1 MFEHVIRNPFDM
13 KPVFNTCEKPV
24 FNANETDLEIQSQR
38 KLELDNLGS
47 NIWFETDVAVEE
59 KLSEKTAAKLSL
71 FNQPDD
77 YQLFTECNNIKDL
90 GLSLIHI

>member
-47 NIWFETDVAVEE
+47 NIWFETCVNPT
-59 KLSEKTAAKLSL
+59 LLSL
-71 FNQPDD
+71 AFAMS
-77 YQLFTECNNIKDL
+77 TIKD
-90 GLSLIHI
+90 INE

>member
-1 MFEHVIRNPFDM
+1 MMSSLEKKREQRRANLKKMFEHVIRNPFDM

-59 KLSEKTAAKLSL
+59 KLVREDSCK
-71 FNQPDD
+71 
-77 YQLFTECNNIKDL
+77 I
-90 GLSLIHI
+90 IIV